1 MKPIYILIITSCCFA
16 VWVANGQNNSG
27 IIESSWQI
35 GLGLGELPTGGSFK
49 PSITIGYHFSNKI
62 YAGLIYQVK
71 DRIKRDDSSFNAK
84 SSGLDGLLSSSESVA
99 QRFLAHI
106 RYTPIKYGPY
116 LSGGL
121 VYNGEDT
128 ETMIFDSRDREIANE
143 IYTGSLEIQQTRPEG
158 WGLALG
164 IGYQYNFKNGLSTGF
179 EWTPAWGQY
188 PAPNYEFIGAS
199 NLSQAAQQNLEN
211 RMNKKFRRNITNM
224 YKVFHLGIAYR
235 FKFK

>member
-1 MKPIYILIITSCCFA
+1 YFFGLS
-16 VWVANGQNNSG
+16 VAKGQSNNG

-49 PSITIGYHFSNKI
+49 PSISIGYHFTDKI

-99 QRFLAHI
+99 QRFLGHV

-116 LSGGL
+116 LSGGF
-121 VYNGEDT
+121 VYNGKDT
-128 ETMIFDSRDREIANE
+128 ETMLFDSRNREIANE
-143 IYTGSLEIQQTRPEG
+143 SYSGNLEIQQTRPSG
-158 WGLALG
+158 WGVALG

-188 PAPNYEFIGAS
+188 PEPQYEFFGS
-199 NLSQAAQQNLEN
+199 SDLSEIAQQELKNKMN
-211 RMNKKFRRNITNM
+211 RKFRRNVTNM
-224 YKVFHLGIAYR
+224 YKIFHLGIAYR
-235 FKFK
+235 FK

>member
-1 MKPIYILIITSCCFA
+1 MKLIHTHIIISCLFGISI
-16 VWVANGQNNSG
+16 VKGQNNNR
-27 IIESSWQI
+27 IIENSWQI

-49 PSITIGYHFSNKI
+49 PSITIGYHFTNKI

-71 DRIKRDDSSFNAK
+71 DRIERDDSSFNAK

-99 QRFLAHI
+99 QRFLAQV

-116 LSGGL
+116 LSGGF
-121 VYNGEDT
+121 VYNGKDT
-128 ETMIFDSRDREIANE
+128 ETMLFDSRNREIASESYSGN
-143 IYTGSLEIQQTRPEG
+143 LEIQETRPAG
-158 WGLALG
+158 WGVAFG

-188 PAPNYEFIGAS
+188 PEPTYEFFGFS
-199 NLSQAAQQNLEN
+199 TLSEIAQQELKN
-211 RMNKKFRRNITNM
+211 RMNRKFRRNVTNM

-235 FKFK
+235 FK